1 MTYKVILSRLIDD
14 SITILH
20 VIDRAK
26 LCRAPQL
33 KDLVILIGLTVLGG
47 CATEPQ
53 LRRAVPSYD
62 DFSGRLMQLTADQDG
77 DGRTDQWT
85 YLDGTRAIRGE
96 ADTDGDGRI
105 DRWEYF
111 DAASALTRVGT
122 SSRGDGVEDT
132 WTYPTPAKDGE
143 SIVATSRNR
152 DRVFG
157 HREFFRGQVL
167 VRIEDDTN
175 SDGRVDKWERYESS
189 VLREAAFDTSF
200 VHGRADRRALYDDKG
215 RFSHLEEDPDGDGT
229 FARVDGAP
237 SVPPRSP
244 GA

>member
-1 MTYKVILSRLIDD
+1 MQG
-14 SITILH
+14 
-20 VIDRAK
+20 
-26 LCRAPQL
+26 PQL

-175 SDGRVDKWERYESS
+175 
-189 VLREAAFDTSF
+189 T
-200 VHGRADRRALYDDKG
+200 DD
-215 RFSHLEEDPDGDGT
+215 S
-229 FARVDGAP
+229 
-237 SVPPRSP
+237 
-244 GA
+244 